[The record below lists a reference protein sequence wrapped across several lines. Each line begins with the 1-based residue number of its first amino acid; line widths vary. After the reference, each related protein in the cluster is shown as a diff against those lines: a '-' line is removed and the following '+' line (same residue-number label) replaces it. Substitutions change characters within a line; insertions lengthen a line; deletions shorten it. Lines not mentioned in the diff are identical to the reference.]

1 MRGWCGVARDSSRAK
16 RARSARAR
24 RLRARTHAVRHH
36 SRVSARHLGCPDP
49 APGDTIAQR
58 APSQPSPSPVP
69 QSPCRVLSSAEK
81 RPGSRQDIRQPL
93 NVRRNTDERKRQK
106 RRRVVRC
113 GVRWWSV
120 QTPPFARNRP
130 ASLQLSHRNLT
141 SVRDPG
147 PWPRRTLSIRADK
160 TCSEPVRRNEY
171 WSWTNSVPA
180 HSCFHR
186 AFALHSSVNQD
197 MKQHTKS
204 RRPFDPATRACLLYA
219 GSQAESRCSAIRK
232 FKTDVNGC
240 PLR

>member
-36 SRVSARHLGCPDP
+36 SRVSARHLGCRDP

-93 NVRRNTDERKRQK
+93 NIRRNTDERKRQK

-113 GVRWWSV
+113 GVQWWSV
-120 QTPPFARNRP
+120 QTPTLRAKQTRVFAAFPPESYFGSRP
-130 ASLQLSHRNLT
+130 RPVAEENTLH
-141 SVRDPG
+141 
-147 PWPRRTLSIRADK
+147 PRR
-160 TCSEPVRRNEY
+160 
-171 WSWTNSVPA
+171 
-180 HSCFHR
+180 
-186 AFALHSSVNQD
+186 
-197 MKQHTKS
+197 
-204 RRPFDPATRACLLYA
+204 
-219 GSQAESRCSAIRK
+219 
-232 FKTDVNGC
+232 
-240 PLR
+240 